1 MTFFI
6 RLITETLDGQQALAA
21 VPQIQDGL
29 TGQISLPTYIAYL
42 TEAYHHVK
50 HTVPLMQAAKAG
62 LDDRH
67 ARFRDAL
74 DEYIAEE
81 TGHEAWILN
90 DIRNCGGDAEAVRN
104 GQPRAA
110 TQAMVDYAYDY
121 IATVNPMGFFGMVLV
136 LEGTS
141 VRLATEGAQAVAKS
155 LNLGPQCFSYLT
167 SHGALDQDHLV
178 FFQKLMDEVDDPADQ
193 AAIIE
198 VAKGVFQRFADVFRS
213 IPHTRVQAQEIA
225 HVL

>member
-1 MTFFI
+1 MTFFE
-6 RLITETLDGQQALAA
+6 RLITETLEGQATLAA

-29 TGQISLPTYIAYL
+29 AGRISRETYIAYL
-42 TEAYHHVK
+42 TEAYHHVC

-62 LDDRH
+62 LDDAH
-67 ARFRDAL
+67 AGFREAL

-90 DIRNCGGDAEAVRN
+90 DIRHCGGDAEAVRR
-104 GQPRAA
+104 GPPRPA

-121 IATVNPMGFFGMVLV
+121 IAKVNPMGFFGMVLV

-141 VRLATEGAQAVAKS
+141 VQLATQGASAVAKS
-155 LNLGPQCFSYLT
+155 LNLGPECFSYLT
-167 SHGALDQDHLV
+167 SHGALDQEHLV
-178 FFQKLMDEVDDPADQ
+178 FFQKLMDRVDDPADQ

-198 VAKGVFQRFADVFRS
+198 VAKGIFDRFAAVFRA
-213 IPHTRVQAQEIA
+213 IPHDRELA
-225 HVL
+225 HAV

>member
-1 MTFFI
+1 VTFFQ
-6 RLITETLDGQQALAA
+6 RLITETAQGQQTLAA

-29 TGQISLPTYIAYL
+29 AGAISRETYIAYL

-50 HTVPLMQAAKAG
+50 HTVPLMQAARAG
-62 LDDRH
+62 LDDAH
-67 ARFRDAL
+67 DRFRHAL

-90 DIRNCGGDAEAVRN
+90 DIRNCGGDPEAVRH
-104 GQPRAA
+104 GTPRAA

-121 IATVNPMGFFGMVLV
+121 IRRVNPMGFFGMVLV

-141 VRLATEGAQAVAKS
+141 VRLATQGAEAVAKN
-155 LNLGPQCFSYLT
+155 LGLGPQCFSYLT
-167 SHGALDQDHLV
+167 SHGALDQEHLV

-198 VAKGVFQRFADVFRS
+198 VAGGVFTLFAGVFAA
-213 IPHTRVQAQEIA
+213 IPHSREAA
-225 HVL
+225 HVI